1 LEFKSFNNNNSVTQK
16 LNHFFK
22 NTLYS
27 IFLVIIA
34 ELGQL
39 FVAHRN
45 PDVMDV
51 FYGFLGSVLGAFV
64 FYLLNFFIAL
74 VMPKGKK

>member
-1 LEFKSFNNNNSVTQK
+1 
-16 LNHFFK
+16 
-22 NTLYS
+22 
-27 IFLVIIA
+27 
-34 ELGQL
+34 
-39 FVAHRN
+39 
-45 PDVMDV
+45 MDV